1 MSNAVQRP
9 DSVTKWMEYEREKI
23 KKTARLPTYMIKQM
37 GPLYQGGMV
46 KRGMFKKED
55 KKSFLPAILSLMCL
69 QDIQVASQR
78 IISLPGGKEIRDHGP
93 QFM

>member
-37 GPLYQGGMV
+37 GPLYQ
-46 KRGMFKKED
+46 R
-55 KKSFLPAILSLMCL
+55 
-69 QDIQVASQR
+69 R
-78 IISLPGGKEIRDHGP
+78 NGKEGHV
-93 QFM
+93 